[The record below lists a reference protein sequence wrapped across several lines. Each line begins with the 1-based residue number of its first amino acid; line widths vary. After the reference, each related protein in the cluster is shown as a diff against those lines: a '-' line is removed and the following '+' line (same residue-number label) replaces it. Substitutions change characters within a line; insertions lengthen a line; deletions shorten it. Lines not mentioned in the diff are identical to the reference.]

1 MTFEKILKGA
11 GVAISI
17 AILVVV
23 LVKIHKPGAA
33 EPHGSRSDVPPLEYA
48 YLDVRRVDAYLGQ
61 DLNGLAATEERT
73 DQISRTLKAS
83 VNPGLGASAEVGS
96 ERQHK
101 TIATVSPNAADHFFT
116 FLGLLREHGEAHSS
130 NPASCNGSGRDHW
143 LGEVNEDWTPRRVMQ
158 EINCIGVGNFVR
170 ISNAQLFLPPFAQV
184 LPRVQSTTVFYGAL
198 PALRTSFTSPTQLA
212 SDTFRASLAQ
222 YVKLAG
228 ADPRMPFVAAPF
240 GAKGELGGKG
250 EKGRSVTF
258 FLPAEFLGLTSEPS
272 LFSGSVTVVGKIVY
286 AAAQGAPY
294 IDYPTVATFGR
305 ALLKAP
311 KAFRTSLGVCSS
323 KPPVSTL
330 SGAPPKQTVAT
341 GTATRASAELPPL
354 GGQLVHHARR
364 RAVRNC
370 TNNQQMIFDVK
381 KSVRFAP
388 PLVVVLP
395 LAIYQ

>member
-1 MTFEKILKGA
+1 VLEKIVKGISL
-11 GVAISI
+11 AISI

-23 LVKIHKPGAA
+23 LLKINGQGKS
-33 EPHGSRSDVPPLEYA
+33 EPHASRPDVPPLEYA

-73 DQISRTLKAS
+73 DQISRTLKAG

-96 ERQHK
+96 ESQHK
-101 TIATVSPNAADHFFT
+101 TTATVSPNAADHFFT
-116 FLGLLREHGEAHSS
+116 FLGLLREHGEASS
-130 NPASCNGSGRDHW
+130 SEPTSCNGTKRDHW
-143 LGEVNEDWTPRRVMQ
+143 LGEVNEDWAPQRIMR

-184 LPRVQSTTVFYGAL
+184 LPKVQSTTVFYGAL

-212 SDTFRASLAQ
+212 SDPFRASLAR

-240 GAKGELGGKG
+240 GAKGELGGTG
-250 EKGRSVTF
+250 EKGRNVTF

-272 LFSGSVTVVGKIVY
+272 LFSGSVTVVGKVVY

-311 KAFRTSLGVCSS
+311 KKFRTSLGVCSS
-323 KPPVSTL
+323 TPPASVL
-330 SGAPPKQTVAT
+330 SGALPKQTVAT
-341 GTATRASAELPPL
+341 GTATRASRELAPL
-354 GGQLVHHARR
+354 GAQLHQARR

-370 TNNQQMIFDVK
+370 TSNQQMIFDVK